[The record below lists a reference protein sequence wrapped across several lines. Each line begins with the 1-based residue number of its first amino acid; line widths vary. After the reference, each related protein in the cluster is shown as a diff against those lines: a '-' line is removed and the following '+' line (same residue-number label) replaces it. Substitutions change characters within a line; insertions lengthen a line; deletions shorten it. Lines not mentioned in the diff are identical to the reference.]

1 MLGPCFHGIA
11 HLLSEP
17 AHGERHALAFDQPVV
32 EPGRPRRRDLAIEVD
47 VRPVGEHEGR
57 PGIVTATEPAH
68 LDDAAGGRRV
78 GKAALVPPSV
88 ANIRWH
94 DLRGTFGSRLLRKT
108 RNPAWV
114 QKALGHT
121 SINTTMRHYAHVLND
136 DVRQAKAEMQGAQ
149 TTSPAVQKLRG
160 KLQGRTNL
168 KVVG

>member
-1 MLGPCFHGIA
+1 VLPWDCA
-11 HLLSEP
+11 PPVRTRSWRAACARVRP
-17 AHGERHALAFDQPVV
+17 AGSRARS
-32 EPGRPRRRDLAIEVD
+32 RPAPHLAIEVD
-47 VRPVGEHEGR
+47 VRPAGEHEGR